1 MIGEK
6 DIYLVFKKIMNS
18 ESKKKLYL
26 SLILNALM
34 CISQLLILVL
44 YWNNLGS
51 LMIFGC
57 SGIAFG
63 TGLSALVSYLELMDE
78 IYQR

>member
-1 MIGEK
+1 
-6 DIYLVFKKIMNS
+6 MNL
-18 ESKKKLYL
+18 ENRKKLYL

-34 CISQLLILVL
+34 CISQLSILFL
-44 YWNNLGS
+44 YWNNLNL

-78 IYQR
+78 RNSS

>member
-1 MIGEK
+1 
-6 DIYLVFKKIMNS
+6 
-18 ESKKKLYL
+18 
-26 SLILNALM
+26 LNALM
-34 CISQLLILVL
+34 CISQLSILFL
-44 YWNNLGS
+44 YWNNLNL

>member
-1 MIGEK
+1 
-6 DIYLVFKKIMNS
+6 MNL
-18 ESKKKLYL
+18 ENRKKLYL

-34 CISQLLILVL
+34 CISQLSILFL
-44 YWNNLGS
+44 YWNNLNL

-57 SGIAFG
+57 SVIAFG

>member
-1 MIGEK
+1 
-6 DIYLVFKKIMNS
+6 
-18 ESKKKLYL
+18 
-26 SLILNALM
+26 
-34 CISQLLILVL
+34 
-44 YWNNLGS
+44 
-51 LMIFGC
+51 MIFGC

>member
-1 MIGEK
+1 MESIEK
-6 DIYLVFKKIMNS
+6 KRK
-18 ESKKKLYL
+18 KKKLYL

-34 CISQLLILVL
+34 CISQLSILFL
-44 YWNNLGS
+44 YWNNLDP

-63 TGLSALVSYLELMDE
+63 TGLRALVSYLELMDE